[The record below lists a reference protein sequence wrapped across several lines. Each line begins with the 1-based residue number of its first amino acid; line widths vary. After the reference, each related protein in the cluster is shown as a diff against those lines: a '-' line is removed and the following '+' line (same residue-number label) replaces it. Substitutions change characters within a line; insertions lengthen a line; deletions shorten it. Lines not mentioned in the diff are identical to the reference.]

1 MRARLAI
8 TLVLVLAISALIGV
22 ELAGAG
28 APAPA
33 LRIGIA
39 SRPVHELVQLASE
52 KGLFA
57 REGARVE
64 IVEFPES
71 SDARRAYERGQIDG
85 LAGTLVDLALL
96 RRAGARAPVG
106 FAVLGTS
113 RGADALV
120 ARPAVAAVSDLRGH
134 RVGIG
139 NDTSAT
145 LVLASALASAGL
157 GLGDVTPVPVDHE
170 CGPHALADGR
180 VDAVVSSP
188 RRPSRSRGAAP
199 ATFCSRARRCR
210 RASPRS
216 S

>member
-33 LRIGIA
+33 IRIGIA

-113 RGADALV
+113 RGADALI
-120 ARPAVAAVSDLRGH
+120 ARPAVAAVSDLRGR

-139 NDTSAT
+139 NGTSAM
-145 LVLASALASAGL
+145 LVLASAGL